1 MSEYQKPY
9 LILWG
14 AITDALKKLEDQNYG
29 LARETLL
36 NGQKE
41 AEEAYIN
48 WPEDEKTLP

>member
-9 LILWG
+9 LLLWR
-14 AITDALKKLEDQNYG
+14 AISDALKKLEDQNYG
-29 LARETLL
+29 LAREALI

-48 WPEDEKTLP
+48 WSENEETLP